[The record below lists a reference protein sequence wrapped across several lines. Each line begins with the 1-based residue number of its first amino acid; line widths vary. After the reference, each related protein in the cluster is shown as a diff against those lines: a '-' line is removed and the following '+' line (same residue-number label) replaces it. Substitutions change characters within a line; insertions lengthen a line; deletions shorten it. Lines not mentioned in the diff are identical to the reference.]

1 MSVKRFYVQDNGK
14 VIDVGFRPSLLR
26 LGLAYNLKVV
36 CRNLPRENKVEVIVK
51 GVDEDVETF
60 WKYVK
65 KHDVRPV
72 KEKKLYTVSKLE
84 PYEGVEPDWSYH
96 TSASIMNQIV
106 KGVQSIEG
114 MSQNMKGM
122 GRSMDGMSQNIEGM
136 SQGIRAIDSK
146 LGVAMEKFGMFGTYM
161 KEMGEKLDAL
171 PERIA
176 DALAGKKRE
185 NPKPKNTR

>member
-1 MSVKRFYVQDNGK
+1 MSVKRFYVQGNGK
-14 VIDVGFRPSLLR
+14 VIDVGFRPSLIR

-60 WKYVK
+60 LEYVK

-96 TSASIMNQIV
+96 TSASIMDQIV
-106 KGVQSIEG
+106 KGVQSVEG
-114 MSQNMKGM
+114 MSEGMK
-122 GRSMDGMSQNIEGM
+122 GMSQNIEGM

-146 LGVAMEKFGMFGTYM
+146 LGVAMEKFGVFGTYM
-161 KEMGEKLDAL
+161 KKMGEKLDAL

>member
-1 MSVKRFYVQDNGK
+1 MSVKRFYVQGNGT
-14 VIDVGFRPSLLR
+14 VIDVGFRPSLIR

-51 GVDEDVETF
+51 GVDENVETF
-60 WKYVK
+60 WKYMK

-106 KGVQSIEG
+106 RGVQSIE
-114 MSQNMKGM
+114 
-122 GRSMDGMSQNIEGM
+122 GMSQNIEGM
-136 SQGIRAIDSK
+136 SQGMKGMSQSIRAIDSK
-146 LGVAMEKFGMFGTYM
+146 LGVAVEKFGVFGTYM

-176 DALAGKKRE
+176 DALAGKNRE
-185 NPKPKNTR
+185 NPKPKNAR